1 MKNLLFFFLFA
12 GAWGAVVYAESVNVP
27 SDGLETVEE
36 GPDWVVFE
44 NRHEIVKGSALDF
57 SGLGLQDAPAG
68 KYGWLVSLNG
78 HVEFENRPGIPA
90 RFYGVNL
97 CMTANYLSDD
107 QIERLTDRLV
117 RLGYN
122 TIRIHHHDEAWS
134 KDVDGARDKLDR
146 LMAACIRKGLYLT
159 TDLYVSRKCTWRE
172 LGVDRDGLATQPK
185 LRMMVED
192 AAYANWQRFAREF
205 LTHVNPYTG
214 RSLAEEPAL
223 PMLVI
228 INESSPHSNWK
239 DVLEIPAFRDLW
251 RNWLT
256 EVRTKTPGAYPSAD
270 PERFPEKG
278 GWWNPGVES
287 DTTAAFWAWV
297 NARFCSK
304 AAKFLRDELGVKALL
319 ATENHGPVLPC
330 ILQARA
336 AAGDY
341 VDFHFYTE
349 HAGPASKKQR
359 EELGYDAHSVF
370 HNQNVLAGFNRPYQ
384 GVAFNRVW
392 GRPVSVSE
400 SNMGGPNTYRAM
412 AGLVTGSYAAIQ
424 DWTSIMTFALAHGE
438 EKLFDGCEAPPG
450 RFDLALDPVLQA
462 TDRLPPLL
470 FLRGDQKT
478 PRAAFANVFT
488 REALDPVNDKCLSS
502 RPDWS
507 RNALAWRARLGV
519 AFDEPLPQGVKG
531 LFAGADGKLPLD
543 PPSSGVA
550 VDEAKGEIRVSGKR
564 TCGGFGL
571 AGSALEAGPLTA
583 SIADHRA
590 LVAVASLGER
600 EISQASRLLVW
611 HVTDLHGEGFA
622 WGGRCS
628 SSNGA
633 RTGIMTWGSGK
644 KLLAHVGTAKISLR
658 HERPE
663 GLVVYTLD
671 AIGNRRGKVPAVV
684 RNGKLE
690 FEASVRQP
698 FGACFY
704 YEIAEKK

>member
-1 MKNLLFFFLFA
+1 MKTFLLSFLLI
-12 GAWGAVVYAESVNVP
+12 GALCATVVSAVSADA
-27 SDGLETVEE
+27 DGLETVCE
-36 GPDWVVFE
+36 GPDWVPFA
-44 NRHEIVKGSALDF
+44 NKHEIVPGSALDF
-57 SGLGLQDAPAG
+57 SGMGIHDAPAG
-68 KYGWLVSLNG
+68 KHGWLKSVNG
-78 HVEFENRPGIPA
+78 HAEFANRPGVPA

-97 CMTANYLSDD
+97 CMTANYLSDA

-122 TIRIHHHDEAWS
+122 AIRIHHHDEAWS

-146 LMAACIRKGLYLT
+146 LMAACIRKGIYLT

-172 LGVDRDGLATQPK
+172 LGVERDGFAKQPK
-185 LRMMVED
+185 LWMMTSE
-192 AAYANWQRFAREF
+192 AAFTNWKRFAREF

-214 RSLAEEPAL
+214 RALANEPAL

-239 DVLEIPAFRDLW
+239 DVMEIPTFGPLW
-251 RNWLT
+251 REWLV
-256 EVRTKTPGAYPSAD
+256 EARAKTPCAYPNAD
-270 PERFPEKG
+270 PEQFPKKG
-278 GWWNPGVES
+278 GWWDPGIES
-287 DTTAAFWAWV
+287 DTTAAFWAWL
-297 NARFCSK
+297 NERFCAK

-341 VDFHFYTE
+341 IDFHFYTE
-349 HAGPASKKQR
+349 HAEPASKKQR

-370 HNQNVLAGFNRPYQ
+370 HNQNVLAGFRRPYQ

-392 GRPVSVSE
+392 GCPVSVSE

-424 DWTSIMTFALAHGE
+424 DWTSIMTFALAHSE

-470 FLRGDQKT
+470 FLRGDQET
-478 PRAAFANVFT
+478 PSAAYANVFT
-488 REALDPVNDKCLSS
+488 REAMDPASDKCLSS
-502 RPDWS
+502 RPVWKEDG
-507 RNALAWRARLGV
+507 LAWRARLGV
-519 AFDEPLPQGVKG
+519 AFDGILPKGVESVPANSSKIPT
-531 LFAGADGKLPLD
+531 GAA
-543 PPSSGVA
+543 PSVGVT
-550 VDEAKGEIRVSGKR
+550 VDEEKGEIRVVGKR
-564 TCGGFGL
+564 TCGGYCQK
-571 AGSALEAGPLTA
+571 GSLLKAGPMSA
-583 SIADHRA
+583 WISGHRA
-590 LVAVASLGER
+590 LVAVASLGKE
-600 EISQASRLLVW
+600 EISRAKRLLVW
-611 HVTDLHGEGFA
+611 HVTDLHGEGVS

-633 RTGIMTWGSGK
+633 RTGIKTWGSGR
-644 KLLAHVGTAKISLR
+644 KLLAHVGSAKISLR
-658 HERPE
+658 HE
-663 GLVVYTLD
+663 LAADLDVYALD
-671 AIGNRRGKVPAVV
+671 AVGNRLGRIDAVV
-684 RNGKLE
+684 NDNQLE
-690 FEASVRQP
+690 FTASVRQA

-704 YEIAEKK
+704 YEIVRQ